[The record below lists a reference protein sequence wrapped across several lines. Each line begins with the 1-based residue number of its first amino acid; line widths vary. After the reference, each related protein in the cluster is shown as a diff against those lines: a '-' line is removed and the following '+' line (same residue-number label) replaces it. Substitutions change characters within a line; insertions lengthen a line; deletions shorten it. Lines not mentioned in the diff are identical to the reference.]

1 MLATTIDIGMPP
13 AWHSATIKIQAESK
27 VESFYPKESTALR
40 FAYSVNNAV
49 TTNPYY
55 FHRNNLASPGW
66 TDTEALETH
75 LRLKTFA
82 DDWDYPGME
91 AYDEL

>member
-49 TTNPYY
+49 TTN
-55 FHRNNLASPGW
+55 
-66 TDTEALETH
+66 
-75 LRLKTFA
+75 
-82 DDWDYPGME
+82 
-91 AYDEL
+91 DEL